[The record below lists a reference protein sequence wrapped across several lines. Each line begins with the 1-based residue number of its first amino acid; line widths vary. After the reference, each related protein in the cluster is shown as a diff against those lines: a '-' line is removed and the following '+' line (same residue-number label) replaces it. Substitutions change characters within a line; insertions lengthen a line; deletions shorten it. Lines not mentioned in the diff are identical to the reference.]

1 MVLKPGVPHFRKPPC
16 KSLWI
21 DDHAPKTGWI
31 PWIFTMEII
40 NKVTRSCNPSPSPFF
55 QCAPD
60 LGGRPFFFHSLAN
73 QTSGGTPFFLVYGKL
88 AASKGFQYLPG
99 TTLIWKILQVSE
111 STGLLSWGP
120 PVFQAVASIQKP
132 HIKSQLSDQLL
143 SSFCPPNLTSASSR
157 RRSGCKDLNDRKRR
171 VWTLWDWTISIQF
184 KCLSN
189 ETLKCPS
196 THLDT

>member
-1 MVLKPGVPHFRKPPC
+1 MIMPQRLGGFHEFSPW
-16 KSLWI
+16 KSSTRWP
-21 DDHAPKTGWI
+21 APAILHHHLFSSVHRILVEDLFFSI
-31 PWIFTMEII
+31 PWRTKQAEEQRFSM
-40 NKVTRSCNPSPSPFF
+40 
-55 QCAPD
+55 
-60 LGGRPFFFHSLAN
+60 
-73 QTSGGTPFFLVYGKL
+73 FFLVYGKL
-88 AASKGFQYLPG
+88 AASKGFQYLPD

-157 RRSGCKDLNDRKRR
+157 RRSSCKDLNDRKRR

>member
-1 MVLKPGVPHFRKPPC
+1 
-16 KSLWI
+16 
-21 DDHAPKTGWI
+21 
-31 PWIFTMEII
+31 
-40 NKVTRSCNPSPSPFF
+40 
-55 QCAPD
+55 
-60 LGGRPFFFHSLAN
+60 
-73 QTSGGTPFFLVYGKL
+73 
-88 AASKGFQYLPG
+88 
-99 TTLIWKILQVSE
+99 
-111 STGLLSWGP
+111 
-120 PVFQAVASIQKP
+120 
-132 HIKSQLSDQLL
+132 LL